1 MNTILAVTC
10 ASITGLTLGIVLNH
24 KQNLSNIVAQPAA
37 MHTTPVAAPLQQLT
51 ISAENATAP
60 VVITDHSVSVALE
73 QQLNALIQQQ
83 ELLSTQQAEFN
94 RELNAIQFR
103 LDTHSQSFRPL
114 RAENN
119 SSIIAPNTSDSG
131 MSPLLPPLF
140 Q

>member
-10 ASITGLTLGIVLNH
+10 ASITGLTLGVVLNH
-24 KQNLSNIVAQPAA
+24 KHNLSNIVAQPAVTSEIA
-37 MHTTPVAAPLQQLT
+37 SAAPLQQLAQPEST
-51 ISAENATAP
+51 VPSAALVADT
-60 VVITDHSVSVALE
+60 SALE
-73 QQLNALIQQQ
+73 QQLNTLIQQQ
-83 ELLSTQQAEFN
+83 ELLSNQQAEFN

-119 SSIIAPNTSDSG
+119 SSIITPNHSDSVN
-131 MSPLLPPLF
+131 SPLLPPLF